1 MPSMSSYLIHAI
13 AVLALATATA
23 ALAQTQPQPGPTKPP
38 PTTSPLTKPGDIV
51 INPTT
56 EECRAGRDANPRW
69 TKEQFESH
77 CEQMRASK

>member
-1 MPSMSSYLIHAI
+1 MSSYLIHAI
-13 AVLALATATA
+13 GVLALAAATA

-38 PTTSPLTKPGDIV
+38 PTTSSLNKPGDMV

-56 EECRAGRDANPRW
+56 EECRVGWNPGLKW

-77 CEQMRASK
+77 CEQMKASK